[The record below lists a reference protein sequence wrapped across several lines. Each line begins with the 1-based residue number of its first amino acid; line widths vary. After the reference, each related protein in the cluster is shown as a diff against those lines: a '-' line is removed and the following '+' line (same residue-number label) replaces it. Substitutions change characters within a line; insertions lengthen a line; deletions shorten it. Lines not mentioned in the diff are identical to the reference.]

1 KYFFKYTL
9 YLRHLIFNETLGIGI
24 EQSRN
29 LLDQD
34 DLEIIFENLSSKLSI
49 FSAREVN
56 DELIFIVSIAG
67 KINLEIHT
75 FSDEIVPQK
84 LAVALILILS
94 ESPNL
99 IIDDSEFIEKSS
111 VVLIYLYS
119 DELKKRTW

>member
-1 KYFFKYTL
+1 M
-9 YLRHLIFNETLGIGI
+9 IFNETLGIGI